1 VGAAGSA
8 QGAVESGGAG
18 AGDGSR
24 ATRRHIAVVGSG
36 IAGLTAAYVLQRNAD
51 VTLYEADDRLGG
63 HSHTHDVIDGGVEL
77 LAAPALTSRGQ
88 TGPTLAV
95 DSGFIVHNC
104 ETYPTLLRLF
114 AELGVVTQEAE
125 MSMSVACEGC
135 GLEYAG
141 ARGIQGLFAQPRSL
155 SRPRYLRMLIEVPR
169 FHRAARHILAASEQH
184 ARDGDQTLHDFLAEG
199 RYSRYFVSHFIT
211 PMVAAVWSCSPAD
224 AGRYPAR
231 YLFTFLQNHGALS
244 VSGSPTWR
252 TVVGGSRTYV
262 DRLAKELTAV
272 FTATPVRS
280 VCRLPQGG
288 VRLIDDSDSALHYD
302 AVVIATHPDQAL
314 AMLADPTAAEREI
327 LGTFRFSANHTLL
340 HTDASILPAAKG
352 AMASWNYRMSSCAE
366 QAENVMVSY
375 DMTRLQQLPTETRYV
390 VSLGARDRVHPSA
403 VLEEMVYE
411 HPTYTP
417 ESLAAQ
423 RRLPELTT
431 PSFALAGAWHGWGFH
446 EDGAR
451 SGLAAAEALGGAW

>member
-1 VGAAGSA
+1 MASGGREAGAAGGPA
-8 QGAVESGGAG
+8 DDRYA
-18 AGDGSR
+18 R
-24 ATRRHIAVVGSG
+24 RRHVAVVGSG
-36 IAGLTAAYVLQRNAD
+36 IAGLTAAYVLQRSAD
-51 VTLYEADDRLGG
+51 VTLYEAEPRLGG
-63 HSHTHDVIDGGVEL
+63 HSHTHDVVDGGVDGS
-77 LAAPALTSRGQ
+77 LTSRGE

-95 DSGFIVHNC
+95 DSGFIVHNSA
-104 ETYPTLLRLF
+104 TYPTLLRLF
-114 AELGVVTQEAE
+114 DELGVQTQEAE
-125 MSMSVACEGC
+125 MSMSVSCAGC

-141 ARGIQGLFAQPRSL
+141 ARGLSGLFAQPRSL
-155 SRPRYLRMLIEVPR
+155 MRGRYLRMLTEVPR
-169 FHRAARHILAASEQH
+169 FHRAARRVLAAGEQQ
-184 ARDGDQTLHDFLAEG
+184 AAAGDQTLEEFLTAG
-199 RYSRYFVSHFIT
+199 RYSPYFVRHFIT
-211 PMVAAVWSCSPAD
+211 PLVAAVWSCAPAE

-262 DRLAKELTAV
+262 EKLTKELSAV
-272 FTATPVRS
+272 CTATPVRS
-280 VCRLPQGG
+280 VRRLPNGG
-288 VRLIDDSDSALHYD
+288 VQLVDDSKTTLRYD

-314 AMLADPTAAEREI
+314 AMLADPTPAEREI
-327 LGTFRFSANHTLL
+327 LGTFRYSANHTLL
-340 HTDASILPAAKG
+340 HTDASILPTAKG
-352 AMASWNYRMSSCAE
+352 AMASWNYRMSSCRD

-375 DMTRLQQLPTETRYV
+375 DMTRLQRLPTPTRYV
-390 VSLGARDRVHPSA
+390 VSLGARDRVDTRT

-411 HPTYTP
+411 HPMYNP

-451 SGLAAAEALGGAW
+451 SGVAAAQALGGSW